1 MREVSENWRSQRE
14 SVFTN
19 DLSGHGL
26 TVFVVTHAACT
37 MQLEPY
43 VDVIVVIVDVVVDVA
58 VVVVVVVAVV
68 VFDVVQLSSNSSPN
82 CSFIAL
88 IFCSQD
94 AAACRLDDGFFDER
108 SAGAA
113 AFASCGAASRSR
125 DDAETRGL
133 A

>member
-1 MREVSENWRSQRE
+1 
-14 SVFTN
+14 
-19 DLSGHGL
+19 
-26 TVFVVTHAACT
+26 
-37 MQLEPY
+37 MQLEPS
-43 VDVIVVIVDVVVDVA
+43 DIVDVVVVDVGDVIIDVLV

-68 VFDVVQLSSNSSPN
+68 VFDVVQHSSNSSPN

-94 AAACRLDDGFFDER
+94 AAACRLDAGFFDEG

-125 DDAETRGL
+125 GDAATRGL